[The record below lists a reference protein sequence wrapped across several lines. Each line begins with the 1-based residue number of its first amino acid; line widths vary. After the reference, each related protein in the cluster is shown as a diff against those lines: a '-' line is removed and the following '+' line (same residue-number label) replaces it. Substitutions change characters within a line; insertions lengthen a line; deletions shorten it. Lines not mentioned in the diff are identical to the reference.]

1 MRPWVALIHLNAAQT
16 GPGEDWDVG
25 SAVRTPAL
33 SFHDTGDPD
42 GMSKDFKGVAKDLSA
57 EVGKLSEAIPD
68 VLTGFRSMMKA
79 ASDVDG
85 AITVKTKELIALAIA
100 VTVRCD
106 GCIASHVRAVIKAG
120 ATRAEVAEAIGVAIL
135 MGGGPSMV
143 YGAQALEAY
152 DQFSEA

>member
-1 MRPWVALIHLNAAQT
+1 
-16 GPGEDWDVG
+16 
-25 SAVRTPAL
+25 
-33 SFHDTGDPD
+33 
-42 GMSKDFKGVAKDLSA
+42 MSKDFKGVAKDLSA

-120 ATRAEVAEAIGVAIL
+120 ASREEVAESIGVAIL

-152 DQFSEA
+152 DQFAEG